1 MDICF
6 CIPARFSSTRLDKK
20 LLIKIND
27 ESIIMK
33 TINQVKKS
41 KYYKNNIFVFT
52 DSDIIKNEIK
62 DNTNVIITS
71 NNYRNGC
78 ERISSNLHHISD
90 KYKIIVNIQAD
101 EPFISP
107 TNIDHCIDK
116 HVEIQE
122 TDIFYTTLHEE
133 NNSKEFDRLSQSNY

>member
-1 MDICF
+1 M
-6 CIPARFSSTRLDKK
+6 
-20 LLIKIND
+20 
-27 ESIIMK
+27 
-33 TINQVKKS
+33 
-41 KYYKNNIFVFT
+41 FT

-107 TNIDHCIDK
+107 TNIDI
-116 HVEIQE
+116 V
-122 TDIFYTTLHEE
+122 
-133 NNSKEFDRLSQSNY
+133 